1 MPPSSPTSASTAA
14 QPGPQAPTPATLFGV
29 PVGDFGWFAS
39 LLIGLASGF
48 MAFFAATFCA
58 IVFILIYNTTA
69 HGSIDFAYS
78 YRRVGFPIGIVVMA
92 VAFTYLAS
100 LWFKRILRRS

>member
-1 MPPSSPTSASTAA
+1 MTISSPTSEH
-14 QPGPQAPTPATLFGV
+14 PGQETRSSAYLFGV

-58 IVFILIYNTTA
+58 IVFILIHNAAA
-69 HGSIDFAYS
+69 HGQIDFALS
-78 YRRVGFPIGIVVMA
+78 YRRVGFPIGIIVMA
-92 VAFTYLAS
+92 VALTYLAT